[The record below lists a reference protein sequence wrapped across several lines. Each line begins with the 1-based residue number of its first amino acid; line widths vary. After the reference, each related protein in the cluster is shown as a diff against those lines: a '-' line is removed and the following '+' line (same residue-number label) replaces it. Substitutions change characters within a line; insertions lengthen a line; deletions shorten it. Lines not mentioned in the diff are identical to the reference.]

1 MSKRVIFTCTL
12 LFLLGVAGCVDSAS
26 AFLRGQ
32 AHFNL
37 FALFLPVALVLFL
50 GLPGSRMAA
59 TVVFS
64 IHYLFLAFLL
74 LGSSFVKVSVV
85 TPDLAIG
92 SSWSLI
98 LVFVAM
104 LGSLLVLLHW
114 MLFSPP
120 FEEHLNL

>member
-12 LFLLGVAGCVDSAS
+12 LLLLGVVGCVNSAA
-26 AFLRGQ
+26 AFTRGQ
-32 AHFNL
+32 VHFDL
-37 FALFLPVALVLFL
+37 FALFLPVALALFL

-74 LGSSFVKVSVV
+74 LGSAFAKISVV
-85 TPDLAIG
+85 ASDLSIG
-92 SSWSLI
+92 FSWSLM

-114 MLFSPP
+114 MLYSPP
-120 FEEHLNL
+120 FEEHLGL